1 MTNLPAMARLVWC
14 EHLIRLVLRLAL
26 PFLSSSFSS
35 FSRSSFSVPF
45 SFSHFSTWMDFVL
58 WEMLLVSPDH
68 FCSRAFSSFY
78 SLLWPSSFWVS
89 DCQALSILSD
99 SSLRCSAFL
108 KDFVLKDHLL
118 AGQGDLVPGQLKV
131 AALDLWSLLHHT
143 LKHI

>member
-45 SFSHFSTWMDFVL
+45 SFSHFSTWMVLIL
-58 WEMLLVSPDH
+58 WEMLLVSPNH
-68 FCSRAFSSFY
+68 FCSSFY
-78 SLLWPSSFWVS
+78 WFLWSFWVF
-89 DCQALSILSD
+89 DLLALSILSD

-108 KDFVLKDHLL
+108 KDFVLKDHPL
-118 AGQGDLVPGQLKV
+118 AGQGELVPGQLKV